1 MSANSAGSMVI
12 SENEQ
17 LEQLI
22 QAAEQIADDDPR
34 LVQARELIRLR
45 VLFKLRKTYPELD
58 LANCAQ
64 VVATV
69 LKNFSNLMQWEG
81 DEGVR
86 IANDHPALREAL
98 VSELRML
105 M

>member
-1 MSANSAGSMVI
+1 M
-12 SENEQ
+12 SENKQ

-22 QAAEQIADDDPR
+22 QAAEQMADDDPR
-34 LVQARELIRLR
+34 LTQARELIRLR
-45 VLFKLRKTYPELD
+45 VLAKLRKTHPNLD
-58 LANCAQ
+58 LTSCAQ

-69 LKNFSNLMQWEG
+69 LKNLANLVQWE
-81 DEGVR
+81 DDKGVR
-86 IANDHPALREAL
+86 IADDHPALRDAL